1 MNTKAKAVCKLLNEK
16 YIPITQKFLSCV
28 TVFWFLF
35 FVVTQLALPSERDV
49 LDTQCRV
56 YEGEWWHITR
66 EGEYVPVQVPGK
78 VAAENGEPVSFS
90 TILPEHIDAG
100 ECMCFYAVWQDVE
113 IYIDGELR
121 AVYNT
126 ENTRLFGINSPTRY
140 VFVELEETDAGAEL
154 IYQIT
159 STSKYAGAMRSCYIG
174 DRMGIWVHLFGK
186 AGLQSVIAIFLAF
199 LSLFCIIICAVL
211 KFAYRRPLP
220 LSYLAWS
227 IFFCACW
234 MMTEIEFRQ
243 IMIKN
248 VSALSLYAYW
258 SLMIIPIPLC
268 VYMNEIQHYRY
279 HKLYMGP
286 ICYAAV
292 ILIIGTCLQVF
303 DVVQFVSQVPYIHM
317 GIIGALLCIMGT
329 IVADTVKHRLSEYMI
344 VGIGILGLLFT
355 TVLEM
360 LAYYMGIGMSLGTVL
375 SMGLVFLLVM
385 AIIKTGQDLFETEK
399 KRQEAIMAR
408 NAQAKFLANMSHE
421 IRTPINAII
430 GMNEMILRENADGAV
445 QEYAVSIRNASKMLL
460 GLVND
465 VLDFSK
471 IESGQL
477 ELLEDTYDLGELL
490 QDEMSLLRAR
500 AAEKPII
507 TRLEAEPDIPSELWG
522 DELRIKQILTNLLS
536 NAVKYTKEGTVTLR
550 VSYRRTDVD
559 RLTLYFSVIDTGI
572 GIKEENLS
580 QVFDSFKRLELE
592 KNRNVQG
599 TGLGLNIAKQLVT
612 LMQGSISVE
621 SEYGK
626 GSRFSIAIPQKIM
639 GHKPIGELKGM
650 QMRAGKKK
658 EKSQTLFTAPGAK
671 VLAVDDSTM
680 NLAVIKGL
688 LKRTEMELDCAES
701 GKEALELTRSKKYD
715 IILMDHMMPEL
726 DGVETLHLL
735 RADKKNENR
744 NATVIA
750 LTANAVAGCKE
761 MYAGYGF
768 DDYFTKPI
776 LADKLEELLLLHLPG
791 ELVHRTGEKE
801 EENSQEREK
810 EREEMQDNNSV
821 NDYKAEGENVP
832 EELLVIDHE
841 LGLSYCMDSE
851 ELYEEILGEFEKQ
864 VKEYLP
870 KLDACFEAQDL
881 GQYAILTHAL
891 KGSTLNIGASAFSK
905 LSLSHELAAK
915 EENGGFVKEKYASY
929 RAALVKLL
937 EKVQA

>member
-56 YEGEWWHITR
+56 YEGEWRHITR

-329 IVADTVKHRLSEYMI
+329 IVVDTVKHRLSEYMI

-639 GHKPIGELKGM
+639 GHKPIGELMGT
-650 QMRAGKKK
+650 QMRTGKKK

-735 RADKKNENR
+735 RADRKNENR

-801 EENSQEREK
+801 EENPQEREK

>member
-16 YIPITQKFLSCV
+16 YIPVTQKFLSCV

-56 YEGEWWHITR
+56 YEGEWRHITR

-329 IVADTVKHRLSEYMI
+329 IVVDTVKHRLSEYMI

-559 RLTLYFSVIDTGI
+559 RLMLHFSVIDTGI

-580 QVFDSFKRLELE
+580 QVFESFKRLELE

-639 GHKPIGELKGM
+639 GHKPIGELKGT

-701 GKEALELTRSKKYD
+701 GKEALELTKSKKYD

-744 NATVIA
+744 NTTVIA

-761 MYAGYGF
+761 MYAECGF

-776 LADKLEELLLLHLPG
+776 LADKLEELLLLYLPG

-801 EENSQEREK
+801 EENPQEREK

-870 KLDACFEAQDL
+870 KLDACFEARDFK
-881 GQYAILTHAL
+881 QYAILTHAL

-905 LSLSHELAAK
+905 LSLSHEFAAK
-915 EENGGFVKEKYASY
+915 EENGDFVKEKYASY